1 MDYIH
6 NSIFTRWI
14 TGIIQNR
21 KAVTG
26 VGIIFVFIFLAVFG
40 PFITQ
45 DPTAFLSRPLSPP
58 SWEHWLGTNGQGQDV
73 LAQTISGARQ
83 TLLVGFTTGIMVVLI
98 GALIGGISGYYG
110 GRIDDIL
117 SLLINVFLVMPG
129 LPLMLYP
136 LW

>member
-1 MDYIH
+1 MSKEFECDE
-6 NSIFTRWI
+6 FF
-14 TGIIQNR
+14 
-21 KAVTG
+21 V
-26 VGIIFVFIFLAVFG
+26 IIFVFIFLAIFG

-45 DPTAFLSRPLSPP
+45 DPTAFLSTPLSPP

-110 GRIDDIL
+110 GRIDDLL

-129 LPLMLYP
+129 LPLMAVSYTHLTLPTTPYV
-136 LW
+136 